1 MRGGIVAA
9 MMISSVKIHKKN
21 GYRSSKTLSP
31 LTRHGADVLHHACPA
46 ERVSA
51 LGGQRIHEGV
61 SADAAL
67 RVKSRD
73 RETERG
79 EEERENGEEE
89 GAGRV

>member
-1 MRGGIVAA
+1 MVIALQKHSLA
-9 MMISSVKIHKKN
+9 
-21 GYRSSKTLSP
+21 

-89 GAGRV
+89 RENGEEEGAGRV